1 MDNEKILAD
10 NKAVLLE
17 NEKNANRMMAIIL
30 NITVV
35 IVGITWFLFE
45 SGFFYIRIHFRE
57 LMIFNIVLMALACGV
72 SRYFKYEK
80 PWIKYVL
87 MAAFTVVYAVTTSAL
102 TYNVVLLIVV
112 PIVLSVRYFD
122 KKYTRF
128 IGILTIIVF
137 FIAYLYGANHG
148 MLDLN
153 FVQYAPG
160 TTIVTNEKMWLDDAV
175 KGIPYDGM
183 LMLKNTMISNYFV
196 KLLQYI
202 IIAAVSIRLVD
213 HCHNIMDKQRSLTET
228 TARIGTELD
237 LAKRIQADMLP
248 SLFPAFP
255 ERDEFDLYASM
266 DPAKEVGG
274 DFYDFFMIDDDHL
287 GMVIADVSGKGIPAA
302 MFMMFSKNIIANNAM
317 LGKSPAKALED
328 ANNAICKNNSE
339 DMFVTVWLGVLEISS
354 GRLVAANAG
363 HEYPAIKKAEGGFEL
378 LRDKHGLVVGA
389 MEGVRFKEYELQLEP
404 GSKIFVYTDGV
415 PEATSTEKEL
425 FGTDRMIDALNTDP
439 EASPKQI
446 LKNVRKSVDEFVKE
460 AEQFDDLTML
470 CLEYRGT
477 ENNKEKQ

>member
-1 MDNEKILAD
+1 MENETILKENQAIL
-10 NKAVLLE
+10 KE
-17 NEKNANRMMAIIL
+17 NEKNANRMMSMII

-35 IVGITWFLFE
+35 IVAITWILFE
-45 SGFFYIRIHFRE
+45 TGFFYIRIHFRE
-57 LMIFNIVLMALACGV
+57 LMIFNIVLMAAVCLI
-72 SRYFKYEK
+72 SRKTNYEK
-80 PWIKYVL
+80 DWVKYIL

-102 TYNVVLLIVV
+102 TYNVALLIVV

-128 IGILTIIVF
+128 IGLLTIIVF

-148 MLDLN
+148 MLDMN

-183 LMLKNTMISNYFV
+183 LMIKNTMISNYFV
-196 KLLQYI
+196 KMLQYVI
-202 IIAAVSIRLVD
+202 VAAVSIRLVD
-213 HCHNIMDKQRSLTET
+213 HCQDIMDKQRNLTES
-228 TARIGTELD
+228 TARIGTELN

-248 SLFPAFP
+248 NLFPAFP

-274 DFYDFFMIDDDHL
+274 DFYDFFMIDEDHL

-317 LGKSPAKALED
+317 LGKLPAKALED
-328 ANNAICKNNSE
+328 ANNSICKNNSE
-339 DMFVTVWLGVLEISS
+339 EMFVTVWLGILEIST
-354 GRLVAANAG
+354 GHVVAANAG
-363 HEYPAIKKAEGGFEL
+363 HEYPAIKSADGGFEL
-378 LRDKHGLVVGA
+378 FKDKHGLVVGG
-389 MEGVRFKEYELQLEP
+389 MEGLRYREYELQLEP

-415 PEATSTEKEL
+415 PEATNADEEM
-425 FGTDRMIDALNTDP
+425 FGTDRMIGALNTDP
-439 EASPKQI
+439 GAAPKQI
-446 LKNVRKSVDEFVKE
+446 LKNVRSAVDDFVKD

-470 CLEYRGT
+470 CLEYRG
-477 ENNKEKQ
+477 K

>member
-1 MDNEKILAD
+1 MENETILKENQAIL
-10 NKAVLLE
+10 KE
-17 NEKNANRMMAIIL
+17 NEKNANRMMTMII

-35 IVGITWFLFE
+35 IVAITWLLFE
-45 SGFFYIRIHFRE
+45 TGFFYIRIHFRE
-57 LMIFNIVLMALACGV
+57 LMIFNIVLMAAVCLI
-72 SRYFKYEK
+72 SRKTNYEK
-80 PWIKYVL
+80 DWVKYIL

-102 TYNVVLLIVV
+102 TYNVALLIVV

-128 IGILTIIVF
+128 IGLLTIIVF

-148 MLDLN
+148 MLDMN

-183 LMLKNTMISNYFV
+183 LMIKNTMISNYFV
-196 KLLQYI
+196 KMLQYVI
-202 IIAAVSIRLVD
+202 VAAVSIRLVD
-213 HCHNIMDKQRSLTET
+213 HCQDIMDKQRNLTES
-228 TARIGTELD
+228 TARIGTELN

-248 SLFPAFP
+248 NLFPAFP

-274 DFYDFFMIDDDHL
+274 DFYDFFMIDEDHL

-317 LGKSPAKALED
+317 LGKLPAKALED
-328 ANNAICKNNSE
+328 ANNSICKNNSE
-339 DMFVTVWLGVLEISS
+339 EMFVTVWLGILEIST
-354 GRLVAANAG
+354 GHVVAANAG
-363 HEYPAIKKAEGGFEL
+363 HEYPAIKSADGGFEL
-378 LRDKHGLVVGA
+378 FKDKHGLVVGG
-389 MEGVRFKEYELQLEP
+389 MEGLRYREYELQLEP

-415 PEATSTEKEL
+415 PEATNADEEM
-425 FGTDRMIDALNTDP
+425 FGTDRMIEALNTDP
-439 EASPKQI
+439 GAAPRQI
-446 LKNVRKSVDEFVKE
+446 LKTVRSAVDDFVKD

-470 CLEYRGT
+470 CLEYRG
-477 ENNKEKQ
+477 K